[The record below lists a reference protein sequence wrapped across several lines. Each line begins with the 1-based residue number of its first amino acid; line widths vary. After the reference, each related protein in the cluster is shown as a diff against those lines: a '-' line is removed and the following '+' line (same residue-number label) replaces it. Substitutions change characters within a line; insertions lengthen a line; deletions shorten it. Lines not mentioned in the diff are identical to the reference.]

1 MNINIAAQIAGFTD
15 TDAPCDHDITVD
27 EHALACEKSELFC
40 NIAGTTTLTDAT
52 INAIKALGYVV
63 AVVQDVKTL

>member
-1 MNINIAAQIAGFTD
+1 MTNIKQME
-15 TDAPCDHDITVD
+15 ITVRIVSQFGNKRIFP
-27 EHALACEKSELFC
+27 ACEKSELFC

>member
-1 MNINIAAQIAGFTD
+1 MTNITKQME
-15 TDAPCDHDITVD
+15 ITVRIVSQFGNTRIFP
-27 EHALACEKSELFC
+27 ACEKSELFC